1 VINQENVYEQP
12 IFCKKAKEI
21 STVSR
26 KHLHHESISIF
37 PWYKAYSEEEG
48 WQLKPLM

>member
-1 VINQENVYEQP
+1 MN
-12 IFCKKAKEI
+12 KKVKEI

-37 PWYKAYSEEEG
+37 PRYKTYSEEEG
-48 WQLKPLM
+48 WQFKPLV